1 MPKDRAGVTAPT
13 AWAWSEV
20 GMGDDGSFVLPTG
33 TVAFLLTDIE
43 RSTRAW
49 EAEPEAMAAALDLH
63 NRILDRAVSARGGVC
78 PPAQGEGDSIVAAFS
93 RASDAVLAARD
104 AQRELAA
111 ATWPTTSPVR
121 VRMAVHAGEA
131 RFVDDGNYAGHA
143 IIRTARLRAVAHG
156 GQVLVS
162 ASAHDLTVDQLGD
175 AVSFRDLGEHRLKD
189 LARPERVWQ
198 LTGAGLEDEFEP
210 LASLDRH
217 PHNLPVELSTYV
229 GRVDETRTLVR
240 LMGTERLITITGA
253 GGAGKTR
260 LAQRVAAELLESLDA
275 GAWWIELAPL
285 TAGDEI
291 PGAIARA
298 TDTKAEIGADALEA
312 LVERL
317 GGLRL
322 LVLDNCEHLVDDVAS
337 LVALLL
343 RRCPDLRILATSRE
357 PLAVDGELAWRI
369 PPLGVP
375 PAASG
380 DPMPVESLG
389 QYDAVRLFLDRA
401 QRVRPN
407 FHLDDVTG
415 PVIADICQ
423 RLDGIPLAIEL
434 AASRCRSLRPQQI
447 RDGLT
452 ESLNLLTGGTRA
464 GIGRQQTLAASMTWS
479 HDLLSPTEQILFR
492 RLAAF
497 RGGCSLDDA
506 EPVVSDDD
514 LASTEVL
521 DLLDRLVAQ
530 SLLVAEDAGPV
541 QRYQMLETVRQF
553 AIRKLDEAGERPEL
567 EARHAEHFVAKLER
581 VGPTLECAF
590 DVEDLRWS
598 VEEMENLDRAIRTI
612 ADQGAIERAGDACW
626 HLALAWGLVDP
637 PACERLLTHLLD
649 LTIAEE
655 GSDPGIPHAK
665 LLMARAHLCMWSGDL
680 LQSAIDATEGLA
692 LAEEIVEPA
701 LALRARAYLAQVVV
715 WVDPDEGIRLHHRAL
730 DDARSQGDL
739 VVEILA
745 LTGIGGAHAG
755 IASELSLGRQPLD
768 EAVERAEALGNPLLQ
783 AWADSQQA
791 VACAFSGDLDAA
803 EAWASAGERRLR
815 TVGAAIGARELRL
828 TQGNVVGGVITFAQA
843 YARSQRADGSSW
855 LLSLP
860 EMAARA
866 AAAGYLLTPSLLEVS
881 YAVTMAHR
889 GDYAAAEQALE
900 RCRETAE
907 RSGAEATVV
916 NAAAYWCDL
925 ALAAG
930 HLEEAKRRLA
940 TVEHRALAIR
950 SMHARVRLG
959 LRRAAIAL
967 IEGEI
972 DAAER
977 EAHDALSICVR
988 EGIAWE
994 TFHALEV
1001 LAQVATI
1008 TDSPAEAARIAGT
1021 VGAIRARHDIN
1032 VRLAW
1037 HAERFDHAVIVAR
1050 ESLGDEV
1057 FEQCYAEGSA
1067 LSTAEAAAYVQR
1079 ARGERKRPSFG
1090 WDGLT
1095 PTEREVVGHVAEGR
1109 TNPQIAEAMF
1119 ISRETVKTHLSHIFA
1134 KLDVSS
1140 RSELAAAAV
1149 RREATR

>member
-1 MPKDRAGVTAPT
+1 
-13 AWAWSEV
+13 
-20 GMGDDGSFVLPTG
+20 MGDDGSFVLPTG
-33 TVAFLLTDIE
+33 TVAFLLTDIVC
-43 RSTRAW
+43 STRAW
-49 EAEPEAMAAALDLH
+49 EAEPEAMAAALDRH
-63 NRILDRAVSARGGVC
+63 NEIIDRAVAAHGGVC
-78 PPAQGEGDSIVAAFS
+78 PPAQGEGDSIVAAFA
-93 RASDAVLAARD
+93 RASDAVLTARAA
-104 AQRELAA
+104 QQELV
-111 ATWPTTSPVR
+111 ATSWPTTSPVR

-131 RFVDDGNYAGHA
+131 RVVDDGNYAGHA

-175 AVSFRDLGEHRLKD
+175 AVSFRDLGDHRLKD

-198 LTGAGLEDEFEP
+198 LTGDGLEDEFEP

-229 GRVDETRTLVR
+229 GRVEETRTLVR

-260 LAQRVAAELLESLDA
+260 LAQRVAAELLDSLEA

-285 TAGDEI
+285 MAGEEI

-298 TDTKAEIGADALEA
+298 TDTKAEIGTDALEA
-312 LVERL
+312 LIERL
-317 GGLRL
+317 AGPRL

-337 LVALLL
+337 LVAVLL

-375 PAASG
+375 PVEHQ
-380 DPMPVESLG
+380 DPVPVESLG
-389 QYDAVRLFLDRA
+389 QYDAVHLFLDRA

-434 AASRCRSLRPQQI
+434 AASRCRSLRPQQV

-452 ESLNLLTGGTRA
+452 QSLNLLTGGTRA

-479 HDLLSPTEQILFR
+479 HDLLSPAEQTLFR

-506 EPVVSDDD
+506 EPVVSDGD

-530 SLLVAEDAGPV
+530 SLLVTEDAGAV
-541 QRYQMLETVRQF
+541 QRYRMLETVRQF
-553 AIRKLDEAGERPEL
+553 AARKLDEADERQAL
-567 EARHAEHFVAKLER
+567 EDRHAEHFVAKLER
-581 VGPTLECAF
+581 VGPTFERAF
-590 DVEDLRWS
+590 DVDDLRWS
-598 VEEMENLDRAIRTI
+598 VEEMDNLDRAIRTI
-612 ADQGAIERAGDACW
+612 AEQGAIERAADACA

-637 PACERLLTHLLD
+637 PTCERLLTHLLD
-649 LTIAEE
+649 LTAPDE
-655 GSDPGIPHAK
+655 GQDARRRRAK
-665 LLMARAHLCMWSGDL
+665 LITARAHLCMWSGDL
-680 LQSAIDATEGLA
+680 LQSATDATEGLA
-692 LAEEIVEPA
+692 LAEELGEA
-701 LALRARAYLAQVVV
+701 GLALRARVFLGQVVV
-715 WVDPDEGIRLHHRAL
+715 WVDPDEGIRIHQQAL
-730 DDARSQGDL
+730 DDARAQGDL
-739 VVEILA
+739 IAEVLA
-745 LTGIGGAHAG
+745 LTGIGGGHAG
-755 IASELSLGRQPLD
+755 IVSELSLGRQPLD
-768 EAVERAEALGNPLLQ
+768 EAVERAEVLGNPLLQ
-783 AWADSQQA
+783 AWAASQQA

-803 EAWASAGERRLR
+803 EAWASDGERRLQ

-843 YARSQRADGSSW
+843 SARSQRADDSPW

-860 EMAARA
+860 DMAARA
-866 AAAGYLLTPSLLEVS
+866 ATAGYLLTPSLLEIS

-889 GDYAAAEQALE
+889 GDHVAAEQSLE
-900 RCRETAE
+900 RCRASAE
-907 RSGAEATVV
+907 RSGAEATLV
-916 NAAAYWCDL
+916 NAAGYWCDL

-930 HLEEAKRRLA
+930 DVEEARRRLA
-940 TVEHRALAIR
+940 TVEHRTLANR

-967 IEGEI
+967 IEGEV

-1001 LAQVATI
+1001 LAQVAML
-1008 TDSPAEAARIAGT
+1008 TDSPADAARLAGA
-1021 VGAIRARHDIN
+1021 VAAIRARHGIN

-1037 HAERFDHAVIVAR
+1037 HAEQFDQTVILAR
-1050 ESLGDEV
+1050 AALGDDA
-1057 FEQCYAEGSA
+1057 FERSYAEGSA
-1067 LSTAEAAAYVQR
+1067 LSTADATAYVQR

-1095 PTEREVVGHVAEGR
+1095 PTEREVVSHVTEGR
-1109 TNPQIAEAMF
+1109 TNPQIAAAMF

-1134 KLDVSS
+1134 KLNVTS
-1140 RSELAAAAV
+1140 RAELAAAAV
-1149 RREATR
+1149 RRESAR